1 MNISSA
7 WVMTTARL
15 RLTPVGYWDLPD
27 LTRLKAD
34 PRAYALM
41 LGGVRSATQTAAELA
56 QEIQDW
62 GRYGFGMWSVR
73 ARRGKFL
80 GITALMHRPDGRGV
94 ALRFAFFPEARGVG
108 LAREAAAAA
117 LVYAHDTARLP
128 KVIAVAREDNH
139 ASRQVL
145 SSIGMA
151 PAGTFFRA
159 GDLMLIYQSTRPPAV
174 FPPPLPKVNSG

>member
-1 MNISSA
+1 MTISPA
-7 WVMTTARL
+7 WVINTARL

-27 LTRLKAD
+27 LTRLKAN
-34 PRAYALM
+34 PHAYALM
-41 LGGVRSATQTAAELA
+41 LGGVRSPIQAAAELA
-56 QEIQDW
+56 QDIQDW

-80 GITALMHRPDGRGV
+80 GITALMHRPDNLGI

-117 LVYAHDTARLP
+117 LVYAHDVVYLP
-128 KVIAVAREDNH
+128 KIIAVAREDNH
-139 ASRQVL
+139 GSRQVL

-151 PAGTFFRA
+151 LIGEFSRE
-159 GDLMLIYQSTRPPAV
+159 GNLLLIYQSARPAACQPRSMD
-174 FPPPLPKVNSG
+174 VNSR

>member
-1 MNISSA
+1 MN
-7 WVMTTARL
+7 TARL

-41 LGGVRSATQTAAELA
+41 LGGVRSPVQTAAELA
-56 QEIQDW
+56 QDIQDW

-80 GITALMHRPDGRGV
+80 GITALMHRPDQLGV

-117 LVYAHDTARLP
+117 LVYAHDIAHLP

-151 PAGTFFRA
+151 IAGEFSRD
-159 GDLMLIYQSTRPPAV
+159 GDLLLIYQSLKYAMRQ
-174 FPPPLPKVNSG
+174 PLGGDVNSR